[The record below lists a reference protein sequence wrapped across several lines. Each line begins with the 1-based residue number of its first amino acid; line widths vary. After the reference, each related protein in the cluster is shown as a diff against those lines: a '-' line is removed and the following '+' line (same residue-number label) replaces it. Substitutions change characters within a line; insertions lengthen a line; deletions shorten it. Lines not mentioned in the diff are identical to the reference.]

1 MKNNEII
8 TIKTIETTLP
18 TLKDE
23 RLAKATQRI
32 MAIYADAAK
41 YASAKNREI
50 SKILADV
57 ADKKSY
63 EADGF
68 TSVADYAYKIFGI
81 ARQNAYSLANAG
93 KIYNDKDSHPE
104 LLAMSPSKL
113 AELAT
118 VEPTI
123 INAALNDG
131 TISHNSTQRDLR
143 EFANATKD
151 HPDEPVVLDR
161 YTAIPFFPVPEDQ
174 QELMSSPRTMD
185 EWDEYFTE
193 YLANITGLK
202 SHIEII
208 NLPKGRVTPD
218 VEKATV
224 PRHLYV
230 NVYGSIVVSF
240 YKYAVRKSRNNTAKH
255 ILTREELLAMLK
267 DMDDGEK

>member
-1 MKNNEII
+1 MKTNEII
-8 TIKTIETTLP
+8 TINTIDTTVP
-18 TLKDE
+18 ALKDE

-32 MAIYADAAK
+32 MAIYSDAAK
-41 YASAKNREI
+41 YADTKNREI

-57 ADKKSY
+57 AEKKSY

-68 TSVADYAYKIFGI
+68 TSVADYASTIFGI

-93 KIYNDKDSHPE
+93 KIYNDKDAHPE
-104 LLAMSPSKL
+104 LQAMSPSKL

-118 VEPTI
+118 VEPAILT
-123 INAALNDG
+123 AALNDG
-131 TISHNSTQRDLR
+131 TISHNTTQRDLR

-151 HPDEPVVLDR
+151 HPDKPVVLDR
-161 YTAIPFFPVPEDQ
+161 YTIIPFFPVSEDQ
-174 QELMSSPRTMD
+174 QESMASPRTMD

-202 SHIEII
+202 SPIEVI
-208 NLPKGRVTPD
+208 NLPKGRVTPEA
-218 VEKATV
+218 EKATV

-240 YKYAVRKSRNNTAKH
+240 YKYVPRKSDKKTVKPSF
-255 ILTREELLAMLK
+255 TKEELLAMLK
-267 DMDDGEK
+267 DLDNGEK